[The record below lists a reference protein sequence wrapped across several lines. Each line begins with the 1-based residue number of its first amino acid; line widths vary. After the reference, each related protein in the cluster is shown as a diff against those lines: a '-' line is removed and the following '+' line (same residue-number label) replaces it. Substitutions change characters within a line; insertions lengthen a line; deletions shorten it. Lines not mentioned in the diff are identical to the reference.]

1 MLIHKYSSSSM
12 YGTCMHTVP
21 LKDNV
26 TFARLQLE
34 CIVYKLIE
42 QCAIVCSNLHRTVSY
57 LYKREI
63 QIECSQKPA
72 IN

>member
-1 MLIHKYSSSSM
+1 MLIRKCSSSM

-21 LKDNV
+21 LKDNAA
-26 TFARLQLE
+26 FARLQFE

-42 QCAIVCSNLHRTVSY
+42 QCAIACSNLHLTVSY
-57 LYKREI
+57 LHKRTI
-63 QIECSQKPA
+63 WIECSQKPA